1 MFVPSLLSPVSN
13 LALIGDVG
21 GLELLVILTA
31 SLMLF
36 GGKGLPGI
44 ARSLGKISRDL
55 QRASQEFK
63 NQLLTA
69 DEPVLPELSYHEP
82 EFTDQTAEIKDQS
95 TEAGAPE
102 VKIHDGDAEVVETD
116 LSAAAPETAP
126 PEETEGVPVAT
137 ADENTATAKA
147 ATSEEGAKPRDL
159 VG

>member
-1 MFVPSLLSPVSN
+1 MFLPSLLSPVSS

-55 QRASQEFK
+55 QRASQDFK

-82 EFTDQTAEIKDQS
+82 EFTDQTAEINLDLGIFD
-95 TEAGAPE
+95 EAVLVISGTTRFTRD
-102 VKIHDGDAEVVETD
+102 VGDYSITI
-116 LSAAAPETAP
+116 
-126 PEETEGVPVAT
+126 
-137 ADENTATAKA
+137 K
-147 ATSEEGAKPRDL
+147 
-159 VG
+159 